1 MPSQS
6 RSEGDSTLDHWMT
19 TESPDR
25 FRDLGDI
32 DKVDLALAEERKRET
47 KRMKVEKSTIMA
59 IKCDATEESKNNCR
73 RRRRRYIKQS
83 ETV

>member
-25 FRDLGDI
+25 FRVLGEI
-32 DKVDLALAEERKRET
+32 DKVALALAEEAKTET

-59 IKCDATEESKNNCR
+59 TRPEESNKR
-73 RRRRRYIKQS
+73 KKIVAGD
-83 ETV
+83 EEDTV